1 MDINVV
7 ILTGNLTSDPEL
19 RNSDGGTAVAK
30 LRIATQRSRGK
41 EGEDRG
47 ADFVDVT
54 VFGRDAENCKQY
66 LAKGR
71 KVAVKGRLHHS
82 EWDGEDGR
90 RQRLEVVADPL
101 GIQFL
106 NGRQSNEQPAPE
118 AEPAVAAA

>member
-30 LRIATQRSRGK
+30 LRIATGRPRGK

-66 LAKGR
+66 LVKGR

-106 NGRQSNEQPAPE
+106 NSRQSNEQPAPE
-118 AEPAVAAA
+118 AEPAIAAA